1 MNGDITYISKTGQ
14 INGLSNFE
22 VSAIKKGGGAAPR
35 RYPIGLK
42 FFWEVFLVM

>member
-1 MNGDITYISKTGQ
+1 MNGDVTYILKTGQ
-14 INGLSNFE
+14 NKGLLNFE

-35 RYPIGLK
+35 RHPIGLK